1 MSQTATTAY
10 FPKHPAPTGAVASAR
25 PEPSAPTIT
34 RQRVEQG
41 IADGRRLHGEAMR
54 AIFRA
59 LFGQIM
65 NIRLARKPGF
75 DHRPQPC

>member
-1 MSQTATTAY
+1 MSQTAAY
-10 FPKHPAPTGAVASAR
+10 ALPHSAQSAATVSERAEAAAPA
-25 PEPSAPTIT
+25 IT

-54 AIFRA
+54 ATFRA

-65 NIRLARKPGF
+65 NLRLVRKPGF
-75 DHRPQPC
+75 DHRHQPC